1 MDKEKVFSEVLEKK
15 EAFLDYKNI
24 GSKNPP
30 NLPFFKGVSPWCLA
44 KNEWKT
50 KPTNEKESFSHSS
63 LLSGALHVY
72 SEYSQNQPVHENHE

>member
-15 EAFLDYKNI
+15 EAFLDYINI

-30 NLPFFKGVSPWCLA
+30 NLPFLKGVSPWCLA

-50 KPTNEKESFSHSS
+50 KATNEEESFSHSS